1 MEDRLERPIERL
13 TQQINI
19 LGEKIK
25 GTQSI
30 IPSDGGSTFKRE
42 ESPVLTPREKSR
54 ERQKAIEFG
63 KALGIGNYAS
73 KGKLEDLTPAAIR
86 PNVTGAA
93 TGPAQPG
100 GGFSILGMIGKVIG
114 SIFKVLNYVSLYKLA
129 KPFIEKFFGKNVITD
144 TLFAIFDPIV
154 SIVDDLKARFLK
166 WFKETFP
173 KTYEVIAG
181 IVDTVKKAF
190 SWVWEKLKDTFNWVK
205 SFFESSDKKKFLLDV
220 WEGLKKSFTD
230 MFTPKEGGVGFFE
243 NIKKTFNDVVDW
255 IKKKWE
261 DLTSLITNA
270 NNFFVNFN
278 SIAEQIIRGETVKK
292 ATDFFV
298 SAKTVA
304 DKVSKFMDWLEEYK
318 KKVVEYIDMIFN
330 KVMEILKKVSD
341 FIDSI
346 SGAFN
351 ELKQLIID
359 KINTIADSITN
370 VIESIRSGIESIKQ
384 SILSKIES
392 IANAITGVIE
402 SVKSGIENIKQSV
415 LSKVENIGNAI
426 TGFIDSVKSAVVSGI
441 EGIKSSIVSIIQS
454 IGNTIISIMQGVASA
469 VGAIVSAAKSAASA
483 VAEAPA
489 KAAEWV
495 GEKTGGVVSS
505 VKEKASGVVNSIK
518 ESPIGKAASYVGDKV
533 SGAWEATKSFFG
545 AGKKAND
552 FLVSKR
558 GDFVNFSNQDNVL
571 GFKDGGSIDRVLGR
585 RDDTLISDTR
595 QILIES
601 RKQVSLLQ
609 KIVENTYNANL
620 LLQKLNSKSTNP
632 TSQSLSINQQSNTNN
647 LTKFN
652 RSEFDIETSPAFNM
666 SNLAMI

>member
-86 PNVTGAA
+86 PNVAAVTG
-93 TGPAQPG
+93 GPVQQG

-190 SWVWEKLKDTFNWVK
+190 SWVWEKLKATFNWVK
-205 SFFESSDKKKFLLDV
+205 SFFEAPDKMKFLSDA
-220 WEGLKKSFTD
+220 WEDLKGSIKE
-230 MFTPKEGGVGFFE
+230 MFKPKEGE
-243 NIKKTFNDVVDW
+243 QSLWDW
-255 IKKKWE
+255 IKMKLGNVWQSVSDWVNKKLEEWDINGIFKDFKSTFDRAIVVADRFMDFLE
-261 DLTSLITNA
+261 SPEVEAIIA
-270 NNFFVNFN
+270 NFRKL
-278 SIAEQIIRGETVKK
+278 SDWIAEHGEFLGNAALRIVTNTDELVKNISEMVK
-292 ATDFFV
+292 EFREQV
-298 SAKTVA
+298 
-304 DKVSKFMDWLEEYK
+304 WPQ
-318 KKVVEYIDMIFN
+318 
-330 KVMEILKKVSD
+330 LK
-341 FIDSI
+341 
-346 SGAFN
+346 
-351 ELKQLIID
+351 EQLIGII
-359 KINTIADSITN
+359 KEQLTALRESLEKSINEKLT
-370 VIESIRSGIESIKQ
+370 E
-384 SILSKIES
+384 
-392 IANAITGVIE
+392 ITGVI
-402 SVKSGIENIKQSV
+402 KDKLNQ
-415 LSKVENIGNAI
+415 I
-426 TGFIDSVKSAVVSGI
+426 TSEVISQVR
-441 EGIKSSIVSIIQS
+441 S
-454 IGNTIISIMQGVASA
+454 IGAACI
-469 VGAIVSAAKSAASA
+469 GAINAAAAAIAGAAASVSAAAAEVSSAAASA
-483 VAEAPA
+483 RETSDSAREVINDP
-489 KAAEWV
+489 V
-495 GEKTGGVVSS
+495 GYIKDKGKQM
-505 VKEKASGVVNSIK
+505 VKESAPYKAYEGV
-518 ESPIGKAASYVGDKV
+518 KAGVKKGASTISEKVG
-533 SGAWEATKSFFG
+533 GAWEATKNFFG
-545 AGKKAND
+545 VGKKAND

-585 RDDTLISDTR
+585 KDDALITDTR

-620 LLQKLNSKSTNP
+620 LLQKLNNRP
-632 TSQSLSINQQSNTNN
+632 AQQSNRANTGTNN
-647 LTKFN
+647 LVKFN
-652 RSEFDIETSPAFNM
+652 RSEFDVDTSPSFNFAG
-666 SNLAMI
+666 NLATI